1 MNPMQLIQM
10 LRSGQNPQQLAMNL
24 LESQMGETPMGQNL
38 LNLAKNGRSA
48 DTEELGQ
55 AIDMIKDLE
64 QAKYYCSIV
73 KAMEEAEED
82 ETKEKSH
89 HHRDM
94 DRVYGRMYYEGPDG
108 RYPWKKRDRDED
120 WESYPYYPERGREID
135 IRDSREGR
143 SPVTRRMY
151 MESKQLHKDKTE
163 KVKELEK
170 YMQELSED
178 IVEMIDGASPEER
191 QVLEKKMTSLTNKIA
206 QLNLNA

>member
-1 MNPMQLIQM
+1 MERLKHMEEALMGCVQAQLSH
-10 LRSGQNPQQLAMNL
+10 L
-24 LESQMGETPMGQNL
+24 
-38 LNLAKNGRSA
+38 

-73 KAMEEAEED
+73 KAMEETEED
-82 ETKEKSH
+82 ETKEMSH

-108 RYPWKKRDRDED
+108 DFKGRYPWKKRDRDEG

>member
-1 MNPMQLIQM
+1 MERLKYMEEALMGCVQAQLSH
-10 LRSGQNPQQLAMNL
+10 LD
-24 LESQMGETPMGQNL
+24 TV
-38 LNLAKNGRSA
+38 

-82 ETKEKSH
+82 ETKEMSH
-89 HHRDM
+89 RHSRRRDM

-108 RYPWKKRDRDED
+108 DFKGRYPLKKRDRDED

>member
-1 MNPMQLIQM
+1 MKRLNSMEDTLMSCVQAQLSH
-10 LRSGQNPQQLAMNL
+10 LD
-24 LESQMGETPMGQNL
+24 TV
-38 LNLAKNGRSA
+38 

-73 KAMEEAEED
+73 KAMEEAEKD
-82 ETKEKSH
+82 ETEAMSH
-89 HHRDM
+89 RHSKKRDM

-108 RYPWKKRDRDED
+108 DVKGRTPRQNRSRDED

-151 MESKQLHKDKTE
+151 MESKQLHKDKAE

-170 YMQELSED
+170 YMQELSDD
-178 IVEMIDGASPEER
+178 IVEMIEGASPEER

>member
-1 MNPMQLIQM
+1 MERLKYMEETLMGCVQAQLSH
-10 LRSGQNPQQLAMNL
+10 LD
-24 LESQMGETPMGQNL
+24 TV
-38 LNLAKNGRSA
+38 

-55 AIDMIKDLE
+55 VIDMIKDLE

-73 KAMEEAEED
+73 KAMEEAKED
-82 ETKEKSH
+82 ETEKMSH
-89 HHRDM
+89 RHRDM

-108 RYPWKKRDRDED
+108 DFNGRYPWKRRDRDD
-120 WESYPYYPERGREID
+120 GYPYYPEHGREID

>member
-1 MNPMQLIQM
+1 MERLKHMEEALMSCVQAQLSH
-10 LRSGQNPQQLAMNL
+10 LD
-24 LESQMGETPMGQNL
+24 TV
-38 LNLAKNGRSA
+38 

-55 AIDMIKDLE
+55 VIDMIKDLE

-73 KAMEEAEED
+73 KAMEEAEEN
-82 ETKEKSH
+82 ETKEMSH
-89 HHRDM
+89 YHRDM
-94 DRVYGRMYYEGPDG
+94 DRVYGRMYYEGPNGDFKG

-120 WESYPYYPERGREID
+120 WERYPFYPEQRREID

-163 KVKELEK
+163 KVKELEQ

>member
-1 MNPMQLIQM
+1 MERLKHMEEALMSCVQAQLSH
-10 LRSGQNPQQLAMNL
+10 LD
-24 LESQMGETPMGQNL
+24 TV
-38 LNLAKNGRSA
+38 

-55 AIDMIKDLE
+55 VIDMIKDLE

-82 ETKEKSH
+82 ETKEMSH

-94 DRVYGRMYYEGPDG
+94 DRVYGRMYYEGPNGDFKG

-120 WESYPYYPERGREID
+120 WERYPFYPEQGREID

-163 KVKELEK
+163 KVKELEQ

-178 IVEMIDGASPEER
+178 IVEMIDGASLEER
-191 QVLEKKMTSLTNKIA
+191 QILEKKMTSLTNKIA

>member
-1 MNPMQLIQM
+1 
-10 LRSGQNPQQLAMNL
+10 
-24 LESQMGETPMGQNL
+24 
-38 LNLAKNGRSA
+38 
-48 DTEELGQ
+48 
-55 AIDMIKDLE
+55 
-64 QAKYYCSIV
+64 
-73 KAMEEAEED
+73 MEEAEED
-82 ETKEKSH
+82 ETKEMSH
-89 HHRDM
+89 RHSRRRDM

-108 RYPWKKRDRDED
+108 DFKGRYPLKKRDRDED

>member
-1 MNPMQLIQM
+1 MERLKHMEEALMSCVQAQLSH
-10 LRSGQNPQQLAMNL
+10 LD
-24 LESQMGETPMGQNL
+24 TV
-38 LNLAKNGRSA
+38 

-55 AIDMIKDLE
+55 VIDMIKDLE

-82 ETKEKSH
+82 ETKEMSH

-94 DRVYGRMYYEGPDG
+94 DRIYGRMYYEGPNGDFKG

-120 WESYPYYPERGREID
+120 WERYPYYPEHGREID

-163 KVKELEK
+163 KVKELEQ

>member
-1 MNPMQLIQM
+1 MERLKHMEEVLMGCVQAQLSH
-10 LRSGQNPQQLAMNL
+10 LD
-24 LESQMGETPMGQNL
+24 TV
-38 LNLAKNGRSA
+38 

-64 QAKYYCSIV
+64 QAKYYYSIV

-82 ETKEKSH
+82 ETEEMSH
-89 HHRDM
+89 HHSRHRDM
-94 DRVYGRMYYEGPDG
+94 DRVYGRMYYEGPGGDFRG

>member
-1 MNPMQLIQM
+1 MKRLKSMEDTLMSCVQAQLSH
-10 LRSGQNPQQLAMNL
+10 LD
-24 LESQMGETPMGQNL
+24 TV
-38 LNLAKNGRSA
+38 

-73 KAMEEAEED
+73 KAMEED
-82 ETKEKSH
+82 ETKAMSH
-89 HHRDM
+89 HHSKKRDM
-94 DRVYGRMYYEGPDG
+94 DRVHGRMYYEGPDG
-108 RYPWKKRDRDED
+108 DFKGRDED
-120 WESYPYYPERGREID
+120 WESYPYYPERGREVD

-151 MESKQLHKDKTE
+151 MESKQLHKDKAE

-170 YMQELSED
+170 YMQELSDD
-178 IVEMIDGASPEER
+178 IVEMIEGASPEER

>member
-1 MNPMQLIQM
+1 MEQLKHMEEALMGCVQA
-10 LRSGQNPQQLAMNL
+10 QLSHL
-24 LESQMGETPMGQNL
+24 DTV
-38 LNLAKNGRSA
+38 

-73 KAMEEAEED
+73 KAMEEAAED
-82 ETKEKSH
+82 ETEEMSH

-94 DRVYGRMYYEGPDG
+94 DRIYGRMYYEGPDG
-108 RYPWKKRDRDED
+108 DFKDRYPWKKRDRDKD

-151 MESKQLHKDKTE
+151 MESKQLHKDKAE

-178 IVEMIDGASPEER
+178 VVEMIDGASPEER
-191 QVLEKKMTSLTNKIA
+191 QVLEKKMTNLTNKIA

>member
-1 MNPMQLIQM
+1 MERLKHMEEVLMGCVQAQLSH
-10 LRSGQNPQQLAMNL
+10 LD
-24 LESQMGETPMGQNL
+24 TV
-38 LNLAKNGRSA
+38 

-73 KAMEEAEED
+73 KAMEDAEED
-82 ETKEKSH
+82 EAGEMSRHYSKR
-89 HHRDM
+89 RDM

-108 RYPWKKRDRDED
+108 NFKGRYPWQKHSRDED
-120 WESYPYYPERGREID
+120 WETYPYHPERGHEID

-151 MESKQLHKDKTE
+151 MESKQLHKDKAE

-191 QVLEKKMTSLTNKIA
+191 QILEKKMTSLTNKIA
-206 QLNLNA
+206 QLNTNA

>member
-1 MNPMQLIQM
+1 MERLKHMEEALMSCVQAQLSH
-10 LRSGQNPQQLAMNL
+10 LD
-24 LESQMGETPMGQNL
+24 TV
-38 LNLAKNGRSA
+38 

-55 AIDMIKDLE
+55 VIDMIKDLE

-82 ETKEKSH
+82 ETKEMSH

-94 DRVYGRMYYEGPDG
+94 DRVYGRMYYEGPNDDFKG

-120 WESYPYYPERGREID
+120 WKRYPFYPEQGREID

-163 KVKELEK
+163 KVKELEQ

>member
-1 MNPMQLIQM
+1 MERLKHMEEALMSCVQAQLSH
-10 LRSGQNPQQLAMNL
+10 LD
-24 LESQMGETPMGQNL
+24 TV
-38 LNLAKNGRSA
+38 

-55 AIDMIKDLE
+55 VIDMIKDLE

-82 ETKEKSH
+82 ETKEMSH
-89 HHRDM
+89 RHRDM
-94 DRVYGRMYYEGPDG
+94 DRVYGRMYYEGPNGDFKG
-108 RYPWKKRDRDED
+108 RYPWKKRDPDED
-120 WESYPYYPERGREID
+120 WERYPFYPEQGREID

-163 KVKELEK
+163 KVKELEQ

>member
-1 MNPMQLIQM
+1 MERLKHMEEALMSCVQAQLSH
-10 LRSGQNPQQLAMNL
+10 LDTVN
-24 LESQMGETPMGQNL
+24 
-38 LNLAKNGRSA
+38 
-48 DTEELGQ
+48 TEELGQ
-55 AIDMIKDLE
+55 VIDMIKDLE
-64 QAKYYCSIV
+64 QTKYYRSIV

-82 ETKEKSH
+82 ETKEMSH
-89 HHRDM
+89 RHRDM
-94 DRVYGRMYYEGPDG
+94 DRVYGRMYYEGPNGDFKG

-120 WESYPYYPERGREID
+120 WERYPFYPEQGREID

-163 KVKELEK
+163 KVKELEQ

>member
-1 MNPMQLIQM
+1 MERLKHMEEVL
-10 LRSGQNPQQLAMNL
+10 
-24 LESQMGETPMGQNL
+24 MGQL
-38 LNLAKNGRSA
+38 SHL
-48 DTEELGQ
+48 DTVDTKELGQ

-94 DRVYGRMYYEGPDG
+94 EECIMRVQTAVIHGKSAIAM
-108 RYPWKKRDRDED
+108 KI
-120 WESYPYYPERGREID
+120 YPYYPERGREID

-143 SPVTRRMY
+143 GPITRRMY
-151 MESKQLHKDKTE
+151 MESKQFHKDKTE

>member
-1 MNPMQLIQM
+1 
-10 LRSGQNPQQLAMNL
+10 
-24 LESQMGETPMGQNL
+24 
-38 LNLAKNGRSA
+38 
-48 DTEELGQ
+48 
-55 AIDMIKDLE
+55 
-64 QAKYYCSIV
+64 
-73 KAMEEAEED
+73 MEEAEED
-82 ETKEKSH
+82 ETKEMGYR
-89 HHRDM
+89 HRDM

-120 WESYPYYPERGREID
+120 WENYHERGREID

-151 MESKQLHKDKTE
+151 IESKQLHKDKTE

-191 QVLEKKMTSLTNKIA
+191 QVLEKKMNSLTNKIA

>member
-1 MNPMQLIQM
+1 M
-10 LRSGQNPQQLAMNL
+10 
-24 LESQMGETPMGQNL
+24 
-38 LNLAKNGRSA
+38 
-48 DTEELGQ
+48 
-55 AIDMIKDLE
+55 
-64 QAKYYCSIV
+64 
-73 KAMEEAEED
+73 
-82 ETKEKSH
+82 SH
-89 HHRDM
+89 RHRDM

-120 WESYPYYPERGREID
+120 WKSYPYYPERGREID

-206 QLNLNA
+206 

>member
-1 MNPMQLIQM
+1 MERLKHMEEALMSCVQAQLSH
-10 LRSGQNPQQLAMNL
+10 LD
-24 LESQMGETPMGQNL
+24 TV
-38 LNLAKNGRSA
+38 

-55 AIDMIKDLE
+55 VIDMIKDLE

-82 ETKEKSH
+82 ETKEMSH

-94 DRVYGRMYYEGPDG
+94 DRVYGRMYYEGPNGDFKG

-120 WESYPYYPERGREID
+120 WERYPFYPEQGREID

-163 KVKELEK
+163 KVKELEQ

-191 QVLEKKMTSLTNKIA
+191 QILEKKMTSLTNKIA

>member
-1 MNPMQLIQM
+1 MERLKHMEEVLMGCVQAQLSH
-10 LRSGQNPQQLAMNL
+10 LD
-24 LESQMGETPMGQNL
+24 TV
-38 LNLAKNGRSA
+38 

-55 AIDMIKDLE
+55 AIDMIKDFE

-82 ETKEKSH
+82 ETKEMSH
-89 HHRDM
+89 HRHRDM
-94 DRVYGRMYYEGPDG
+94 DRIYGRMYYEGPDGDFKG
-108 RYPWKKRDRDED
+108 RYPWKKRDRDEG
-120 WESYPYYPERGREID
+120 WESYPYYPEHGREID

-163 KVKELEK
+163 KVQELEK

>member
-1 MNPMQLIQM
+1 MERLKHMEEALMSCVQAQLSH
-10 LRSGQNPQQLAMNL
+10 LDTVN
-24 LESQMGETPMGQNL
+24 
-38 LNLAKNGRSA
+38 
-48 DTEELGQ
+48 TEELGQ
-55 AIDMIKDLE
+55 VIDMIKDLE

-82 ETKEKSH
+82 ETKEMSH
-89 HHRDM
+89 RHRDM
-94 DRVYGRMYYEGPDG
+94 DRIYGRMYYEGPNGDFKG

-163 KVKELEK
+163 KVKELEQ

>member
-1 MNPMQLIQM
+1 
-10 LRSGQNPQQLAMNL
+10 
-24 LESQMGETPMGQNL
+24 
-38 LNLAKNGRSA
+38 
-48 DTEELGQ
+48 
-55 AIDMIKDLE
+55 MIKDLE

-82 ETKEKSH
+82 ETKEMSH

-94 DRVYGRMYYEGPDG
+94 DRVYGRMYYEGPNGDFKG

-120 WESYPYYPERGREID
+120 WERYPFYPEQGREID

-163 KVKELEK
+163 KVKELEQ
-170 YMQELSED
+170 YM
-178 IVEMIDGASPEER
+178 
-191 QVLEKKMTSLTNKIA
+191 
-206 QLNLNA
+206 

>member
-1 MNPMQLIQM
+1 MGCVQAQLSH
-10 LRSGQNPQQLAMNL
+10 LD
-24 LESQMGETPMGQNL
+24 TV
-38 LNLAKNGRSA
+38 

-55 AIDMIKDLE
+55 SIDMIKDLE

-82 ETKEKSH
+82 ETREMSH
-89 HHRDM
+89 RHRDM
-94 DRVYGRMYYEGPDG
+94 DKVYGRMYYEGPDG
-108 RYPWKKRDRDED
+108 DFKGRMPWQKYGRED
-120 WESYPYYPERGREID
+120 DYFGRGREID

-151 MESKQLHKDKTE
+151 MESKQLHKDKAE
-163 KVKELEK
+163 KLKELEK

-191 QVLEKKMTSLTNKIA
+191 QILEKKMTSLTNKIA
-206 QLNLNA
+206 QLNANA

>member
-1 MNPMQLIQM
+1 MERLKHMEEALMSCVQAQLSH
-10 LRSGQNPQQLAMNL
+10 LDTVN
-24 LESQMGETPMGQNL
+24 
-38 LNLAKNGRSA
+38 
-48 DTEELGQ
+48 TEELGQ
-55 AIDMIKDLE
+55 VIDMIKDLE
-64 QAKYYCSIV
+64 QTKYYCSIV

-82 ETKEKSH
+82 ETKEMSH
-89 HHRDM
+89 RHRDM
-94 DRVYGRMYYEGPDG
+94 DRVYGRMYYEGPNGDFKG

-120 WESYPYYPERGREID
+120 WERYPFYPEQGREID

-163 KVKELEK
+163 KVKELEQ

>member
-1 MNPMQLIQM
+1 MKRLKSMEDTLMSCVQAQLSH
-10 LRSGQNPQQLAMNL
+10 LD
-24 LESQMGETPMGQNL
+24 TV
-38 LNLAKNGRSA
+38 

-64 QAKYYCSIV
+64 QVKYYCSIV
-73 KAMEEAEED
+73 KAMEEAEKD
-82 ETKEKSH
+82 ETEAMSH
-89 HHRDM
+89 RHSKKRDM

-108 RYPWKKRDRDED
+108 DVKGRTPWQNHSRDED
-120 WESYPYYPERGREID
+120 WESYPYYPERGREVD

-151 MESKQLHKDKTE
+151 MESKQLHKDKAE

-170 YMQELSED
+170 YMQELSDD
-178 IVEMIDGASPEER
+178 IVEMIEGASPEER